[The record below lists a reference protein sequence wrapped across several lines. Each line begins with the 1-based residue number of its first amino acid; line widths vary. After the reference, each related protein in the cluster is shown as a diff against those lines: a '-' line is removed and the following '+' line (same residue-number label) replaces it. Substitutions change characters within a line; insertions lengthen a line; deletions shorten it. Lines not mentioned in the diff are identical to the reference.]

1 MTLRRHIQ
9 DIQLHLL
16 HKILFYNQLLDLT
29 KTLTI
34 TVCFADS
41 ETHRNSFLVI
51 RRDKMMTL

>member
-16 HKILFYNQLLDLT
+16 HKILFYNHFWGLT
-29 KTLTI
+29 ETLKT

-41 ETHRNSFLVI
+41 ETHRNLVI
-51 RRDKMMTL
+51 LKK